1 MAKVLPVFSSLSASV
16 FLSGHLACAFRLWCN
31 VAGSAS
37 GIRFNDGPTT
47 HVIAQAKGRKLLHHF
62 VSLPITVTAY
72 VFGLL
77 IAGADVGDTS
87 EWQGT

>member
-1 MAKVLPVFSSLSASV
+1 M
-16 FLSGHLACAFRLWCN
+16 
-31 VAGSAS
+31 
-37 GIRFNDGPTT
+37 
-47 HVIAQAKGRKLLHHF
+47 IAQAKGRKLLHHF

>member
-1 MAKVLPVFSSLSASV
+1 MAEVLPVFLSLSASV
-16 FLSGHLACAFRLWCN
+16 FLSGHLPAPSVCGASSLAQRLGQDLMTGRNPRDCTGKGAET
-31 VAGSAS
+31 VAS
-37 GIRFNDGPTT
+37 F
-47 HVIAQAKGRKLLHHF
+47 L
-62 VSLPITVTAY
+62 SLPITVTAY